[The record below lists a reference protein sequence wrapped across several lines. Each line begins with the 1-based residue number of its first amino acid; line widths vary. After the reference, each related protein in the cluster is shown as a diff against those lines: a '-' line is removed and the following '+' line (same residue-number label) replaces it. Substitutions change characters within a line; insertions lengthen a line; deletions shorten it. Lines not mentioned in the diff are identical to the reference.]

1 VDSLALNNE
10 QSWVLLAWL
19 QSLLSH
25 ILLLTIRL
33 IVIII
38 LVSINIPTAA
48 AAAAAQEPGMGR
60 LPTSSIHQPLTTS
73 QVVLV
78 PATSVNQCRFGR
90 RQSQ

>member
-1 VDSLALNNE
+1 VRAWVDSLALHDE
-10 QSWVLLAWL
+10 ESWVLLAWL

-48 AAAAAQEPGMGR
+48 AAAAAQESSASSV
-60 LPTSSIHQPLTTS
+60 LQISSIHQLLATS
-73 QVVLV
+73 KVVLV
-78 PATSVNQCRFGR
+78 SATSGN
-90 RQSQ
+90 